1 MIVDG
6 ANFDLLVLAATVSEG
21 LDMKLVFNLKRSVVA
36 MADKFESPLKLRFE
50 LKYGN

>member
-6 ANFDLLVLAATVSEG
+6 ANFNLLVIAVTDSVG

-36 MADKFESPLKLRFE
+36 MADKFESPLKFRFE